1 MTEELVFSNA
11 EKEKMEE
18 ELKEL
23 FSQLEYRKQNYWI
36 CDSRL
41 DKIPAQKEVLETML
55 ERLKVPEKDRVQY
68 MLYFWGNGAW
78 KTFLGAYITVCLML
92 GHEGKKYWL
101 PYLGSKKEIWIGTE
115 SGSNVQSVIE
125 PYLLGEGS
133 STRIPPEEID
143 WIPHK
148 DNKILKSF
156 KLKNGA
162 QVYIKTYEQGYEK
175 FQGWNP
181 DWIWLDEETKDA
193 MIWTELQV
201 RVRRQDCEML
211 VTMTPL
217 NGLTRI
223 HDFFMKSEDLE
234 LRSKTRVWRVSSLDN
249 PFTSKLWTKGLTPDE
264 YRLRVLGSFEAPTGL
279 VYNRF
284 NVGMNVIP
292 HISPDDLPDPK
303 FYRTIDFGTSHPT
316 AVLFVAK
323 DSDDN
328 YYVFDEIKRSN
339 TLLFDIARE
348 IKAKSSWYDFEFFI
362 RDSAAKRE
370 GLELKHLWID
380 TIPADK
386 YSKWEDGMSNRRAGI
401 LLINQLFYNNKLFI
415 SDRCKWLIEE
425 LQIHYYKDGNK
436 DGEVIKENDDL
447 LDALRYLIFG
457 LTKKKKEKS
466 KEEKMYEK
474 RYWETVSWIKIVC
487 G

>member
-1 MTEELVFSNA
+1 
-11 EKEKMEE
+11 
-18 ELKEL
+18 
-23 FSQLEYRKQNYWI
+23 
-36 CDSRL
+36 
-41 DKIPAQKEVLETML
+41 
-55 ERLKVPEKDRVQY
+55 
-68 MLYFWGNGAW
+68 
-78 KTFLGAYITVCLML
+78 
-92 GHEGKKYWL
+92 
-101 PYLGSKKEIWIGTE
+101 
-115 SGSNVQSVIE
+115 
-125 PYLLGEGS
+125 
-133 STRIPPEEID
+133 
-143 WIPHK
+143 
-148 DNKILKSF
+148 
-156 KLKNGA
+156 
-162 QVYIKTYEQGYEK
+162 
-175 FQGWNP
+175 
-181 DWIWLDEETKDA
+181 

-348 IKAKSSWYDFEFFI
+348 IKAKSS
-362 RDSAAKRE
+362 
-370 GLELKHLWID
+370 
-380 TIPADK
+380 
-386 YSKWEDGMSNRRAGI
+386 
-401 LLINQLFYNNKLFI
+401 
-415 SDRCKWLIEE
+415 
-425 LQIHYYKDGNK
+425 
-436 DGEVIKENDDL
+436 
-447 LDALRYLIFG
+447 
-457 LTKKKKEKS
+457 
-466 KEEKMYEK
+466 
-474 RYWETVSWIKIVC
+474 
-487 G
+487 